1 MYDKKILKS
10 ACDSVIELAD
20 SCIYGNRFILSN
32 IYHLI
37 KFVRS
42 AVRDYSEDSAEFS
55 EMLDTLNLYSAI
67 MRRLTHGNISQY
79 KVVFSDDEGNKIGIF
94 PLPIANVH
102 SAMLY
107 MIRCKLKDNDTAC
120 YIHLHNI
127 AALYV
132 PYFFDFSD
140 KLDSETDFP
149 YWYLA
154 DSLTYSYADELG
166 NHIGLLEKAM
176 DAKRIPYENI
186 IV

>member
-42 AVRDYSEDSAEFS
+42 VIRDYPEGSAEFS

-67 MRRLTHGNISQY
+67 MKKLTHGNISQY
-79 KVVFSDDEGNKIGIF
+79 RVVMSDNESNKIGIF
-94 PLPIANVH
+94 PLRIANAH
-102 SAMLY
+102 GAMLY
-107 MIRCKLKDNDTAC
+107 MIRCKLKGRDAAC

-154 DSLTYSYADELG
+154 DSLTYSYANELG

-176 DAKRIPYENI
+176 SAKRIAYENI

>member
-20 SCIYGNRFILSN
+20 SCIYDNRFILSN

-42 AVRDYSEDSAEFS
+42 AVRDYPEDSAEFL

-67 MRRLTHGNISQY
+67 MKRLTYGNISQY
-79 KVVFSDDEGNKIGIF
+79 KVVFSDNEGNKMGIF
-94 PLPIANVH
+94 PLRIANAH
-102 SAMLY
+102 GAMLY
-107 MIRCKLKDNDTAC
+107 MIRCKLKDKDIAR
-120 YIHLHNI
+120 YLHLHNI

-132 PYFFDFSD
+132 PCFFDFSD

-149 YWYLA
+149 YWYMA
-154 DSLTYSYADELG
+154 DTLTCAYATELG
-166 NHIGLLEKAM
+166 NHIGWLEKAM
-176 DAKRIPYENI
+176 SAKGIAYENI